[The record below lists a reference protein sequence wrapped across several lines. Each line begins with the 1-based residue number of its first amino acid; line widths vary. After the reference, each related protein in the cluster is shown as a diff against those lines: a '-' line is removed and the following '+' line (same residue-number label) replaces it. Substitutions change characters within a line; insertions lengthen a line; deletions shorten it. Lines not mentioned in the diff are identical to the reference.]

1 MWKEIKKTISSNN
14 SNHIFPT
21 AITVDNEVI
30 TNPCDIV
37 NAFNNYLLMHSIN
50 NLFFLDYFPP
60 LNIESLFVTPT
71 NGTKV
76 SNIESYSS
84 IEKGSTLECLNYRPI
99 FLLSNI
105 NKILKDL
112 CITDF
117 ITF

>member
-30 TNPCDIV
+30 NNPCDIV

-50 NLFFLDYFPP
+50 ILFFFFFFDYFPP

-76 SNIESYSS
+76 SNIICSLNQGKSHEPNS
-84 IEKGSTLECLNYRPI
+84 ILIK
-99 FLLSNI
+99 
-105 NKILKDL
+105 LK
-112 CITDF
+112 TYKAVK
-117 ITF
+117 

>member
-14 SNHIFPT
+14 SNRIFPT

-50 NLFFLDYFPP
+50 ILFFFYYFPP

-76 SNIESYSS
+76 SNIICSLNQGKSHGPNS
-84 IEKGSTLECLNYRPI
+84 ILIK
-99 FLLSNI
+99 
-105 NKILKDL
+105 LK
-112 CITDF
+112 TYKAVK
-117 ITF
+117 

>member
-50 NLFFLDYFPP
+50 ILFFFFFFFLIP
-60 LNIESLFVTPT
+60 TPKYRIIIC
-71 NGTKV
+71 N
-76 SNIESYSS
+76 SN
-84 IEKGSTLECLNYRPI
+84 
-99 FLLSNI
+99 
-105 NKILKDL
+105 
-112 CITDF
+112 
-117 ITF
+117 